1 MNCPQCGMECKELVE
16 GYCQDCTDE
25 NYNNLF
31 KHQSELEHW
40 ESLTAKEKERKI
52 KGTRDE

>member
-31 KHQSELEHW
+31 KHQAELEHW